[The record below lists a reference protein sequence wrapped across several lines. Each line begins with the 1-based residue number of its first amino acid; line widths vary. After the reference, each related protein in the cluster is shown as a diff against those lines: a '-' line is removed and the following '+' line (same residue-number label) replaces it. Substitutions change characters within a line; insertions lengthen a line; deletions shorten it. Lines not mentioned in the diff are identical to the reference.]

1 MSEAA
6 APSAVSD
13 AHVLI
18 VGGGVSGMTCALFLA
33 RAGIASTVFD
43 QNRSILKRGDLHNY
57 PGVGPVRGPD
67 WLAHARST
75 TEGLGRSSFVD
86 GRVAKVSA
94 TGGRFSVEAD
104 RASAEGDHLVI
115 ASGQVPTPFIE
126 GLGLETVD
134 PVQPYVQTNIVV
146 DRWGRASVP
155 GVYAC
160 GVVAGFPSQAV
171 ICAGSGA
178 NVAVGIVTALT
189 GEFWVDHDELGKGE

>member
-1 MSEAA
+1 MSDTS
-6 APSAVSD
+6 APPALSA

-18 VGGGVSGMTCALFLA
+18 VGGGASGTTCALFLA
-33 RAGIASTVFD
+33 RAGVASTVFD

-57 PGVGPVRGPD
+57 PGVSPVRGPD

-75 TEGLGRSSFVD
+75 TERYGRSTFVD

-94 TGGRFSVEAD
+94 ADGGFSVEGD
-104 RASAEGDHLVI
+104 RGTAQGDHLVI
-115 ASGQVPTPFIE
+115 ASGQVPTPFID

-134 PVQPYVQTNIVV
+134 PVQPYVKTNIAV
-146 DRWGRASVP
+146 DRWGRASIP

-178 NVAVGIVTALT
+178 NVAVGIVTALA
-189 GEFWVDHDELGKGE
+189 GEFWVDHDELARGE

>member
-1 MSEAA
+1 MSDAS
-6 APSAVSD
+6 APSAITD

-33 RAGIASTVFD
+33 RAGVASTVLD
-43 QNRSILKRGDLHNY
+43 QSRSILKRGDLHNY

-67 WLAHARST
+67 WLGHLRST
-75 TEGLGRSSFVD
+75 TEGFGRCTFVD

-94 TGGRFSVEAD
+94 ADGRFSVEGD
-104 RASAEGDHLVI
+104 RGTAEGDHLVI

-126 GLGLETVD
+126 GLGLETVE

-146 DRWGRASVP
+146 DRWGRTNVP
-155 GVYAC
+155 GVLAC

-189 GEFWVDHDELGKGE
+189 GEPWVDHDELGKGE

>member
-1 MSEAA
+1 MSDSSTPAGL
-6 APSAVSD
+6 SD

-33 RAGIASTVFD
+33 RAGVASTVLD

-67 WLAHARST
+67 WLAHVRST
-75 TEGLGRSSFVD
+75 IEGFGRCRFVD
-86 GRVAKVSA
+86 GRVAKVSVA
-94 TGGRFSVEAD
+94 DGRFSVEGAQGTV
-104 RASAEGDHLVI
+104 EGDHLVI
-115 ASGQVPTPFIE
+115 ASGQVPTPFLD

-146 DRWGRASVP
+146 DRWGKASIP

-160 GVVAGFPSQAV
+160 GVVAGVPSQAV

-189 GEFWVDHDELGKGE
+189 GEFWVDHDELAKGE

>member
-1 MSEAA
+1 MSDAA
-6 APSAVSD
+6 APSAISD
-13 AHVLI
+13 AHVVV

-33 RAGIASTVFD
+33 RAGVASTVLD

-67 WLAHARST
+67 WLGQLRST
-75 TEGLGRSSFVD
+75 IEGFGRCRFVD

-94 TGGRFSVEAD
+94 VDGRFSVVGD
-104 RASAEGDHLVI
+104 RGTAEGDHLVI

-126 GLGLETVD
+126 GLGLETVE

-146 DRWGRASVP
+146 DRWGRTSVP
-155 GVYAC
+155 GVLAC

-189 GEFWVDHDELGKGE
+189 GELWVDHDELGKGE